1 MAPSQAGFKSGEIST
16 SIRQGRPRWLT
27 EREFL
32 LLGYPVLTAARH
44 QLRGLRLS
52 AADSMTSIGG
62 VSFWQQDQNYWSSAQ
77 QNSQAQA
84 LSSTVINQMFG
95 ASTTLATGLASI
107 ANQTALDRVNTALTA
122 AVQGALNSTSA
133 SSTASSST
141 SPTSSTASSS
151 SPSSAASSAAAPIVA
166 APATGTGTVPLTSG
180 TPLLGLGFLT
190 RGNFTVS
197 DGTFTTTYQST
208 GTDTVGDLIGAINS
222 GAPGNAQIRAWL
234 NGSGNLVITSL
245 NKSDTVSVSG
255 DYAAALGFGS
265 ANATFAPVTPPPV
278 SHPVVSSSTSTSGS
292 NASSS
297 ATGGSSP
304 TGTATAASG
313 IANNSALA
321 LQTGSTAELLLASSG
336 SAGSILN
343 ILA

>member
-1 MAPSQAGFKSGEIST
+1 
-16 SIRQGRPRWLT
+16 
-27 EREFL
+27 
-32 LLGYPVLTAARH
+32 
-44 QLRGLRLS
+44 
-52 AADSMTSIGG
+52 MTSVGS
-62 VSFWQQDQNYWSSAQ
+62 VSFWQQDQNFWAKSQ
-77 QNSQAQA
+77 QVTQAQT
-84 LSSTVINQMFG
+84 LSSTVIDQMFG
-95 ASTTLATGLASI
+95 ATSTLSTGLASI
-107 ANQTALDRVNTALTA
+107 ANQTALNRVNTALTA
-122 AVQGALNSTSA
+122 AVQGALNPTSA

-141 SPTSSTASSS
+141 SSSAAASSS
-151 SPSSAASSAAAPIVA
+151 SSASKAAAPVVS

-190 RGNFTVS
+190 RGDFTVS

-208 GTDTVGDLIGAINS
+208 GTDTVGDLISAVNS
-222 GAPGNAQIRAWL
+222 GAPGNAQVRAWL
-234 NGSGNLVITSL
+234 NGSGDLVITSL
-245 NKSDTVSVSG
+245 NKLDTVTVGG

-278 SHPVVSSSTSTSGS
+278 SHPVISSSTSAGGS
-292 NASSS
+292 SASSSSSSS
-297 ATGGSSP
+297 ATGGSSS

-336 SAGSILN
+336 SAGSLLN

>member
-1 MAPSQAGFKSGEIST
+1 
-16 SIRQGRPRWLT
+16 
-27 EREFL
+27 
-32 LLGYPVLTAARH
+32 
-44 QLRGLRLS
+44 
-52 AADSMTSIGG
+52 MTSIGSG
-62 VSFWQQDQNYWSSAQ
+62 SFWQQDQNFWARSQ
-77 QNSQAQA
+77 QVTQAQA
-84 LSSTVINQMFG
+84 LSSTVIDQMFG

-141 SPTSSTASSS
+141 SSTASPS
-151 SPSSAASSAAAPIVA
+151 SPSSAASSTAAPIVA

-190 RGNFTVS
+190 RGSFTVS

-208 GTDTVGDLIGAINS
+208 GTDTVGDLISAINS
-222 GAPGNAQIRAWL
+222 GAPGNAQVSAWL

-245 NKSDTVSVSG
+245 NKIDTVSVSG
-255 DYAAALGFGS
+255 DYAAALGFGNT
-265 ANATFAPVTPPPV
+265 NATFAPVTPPPV
-278 SHPVVSSSTSTSGS
+278 SHPVVSSSSSASGS

-297 ATGGSSP
+297 ATGGSSS

-336 SAGSILN
+336 SAGSLLN

>member
-1 MAPSQAGFKSGEIST
+1 
-16 SIRQGRPRWLT
+16 
-27 EREFL
+27 
-32 LLGYPVLTAARH
+32 
-44 QLRGLRLS
+44 
-52 AADSMTSIGG
+52 MTSIGSG
-62 VSFWQQDQNYWSSAQ
+62 SFWQQDQNFWARSQ
-77 QNSQAQA
+77 QVTQAQA
-84 LSSTVINQMFG
+84 LSSTVIDQMFG

-141 SPTSSTASSS
+141 SSTASPS
-151 SPSSAASSAAAPIVA
+151 SPSSAASSTAAPIVA

-222 GAPGNAQIRAWL
+222 GAPGNAQVSAWL

-245 NKSDTVSVSG
+245 NKIDTVSVSG
-255 DYAAALGFGS
+255 DYAAALGFGNT
-265 ANATFAPVTPPPV
+265 NATFAPVTPPPV
-278 SHPVVSSSTSTSGS
+278 SHPVVSSSSSASGS

-297 ATGGSSP
+297 ATGGSSS

-313 IANNSALA
+313 IANNSAFA

-336 SAGSILN
+336 SAGSLLN

>member
-1 MAPSQAGFKSGEIST
+1 
-16 SIRQGRPRWLT
+16 
-27 EREFL
+27 
-32 LLGYPVLTAARH
+32 
-44 QLRGLRLS
+44 
-52 AADSMTSIGG
+52 MTSVGS
-62 VSFWQQDQNYWSSAQ
+62 VSFWQQDQNFWAKSQ
-77 QNSQAQA
+77 QVTQAQT
-84 LSSTVINQMFG
+84 LSSTVIDQMFG
-95 ASTTLATGLASI
+95 ASSTLTTGLASI
-107 ANQTALDRVNTALTA
+107 ANQTALNRVNTALTA
-122 AVQGALNSTSA
+122 AVQGALNPASA

-141 SPTSSTASSS
+141 SSSAASASSS
-151 SPSSAASSAAAPIVA
+151 SASKAAAPVVA

-208 GTDTVGDLIGAINS
+208 GTDTVGDLISAINS
-222 GAPGNAQIRAWL
+222 GAPGNAQVRAWL

-245 NKSDTVSVSG
+245 NKSDTVTVGG

-265 ANATFAPVTPPPV
+265 TNATFAPVTPPPV
-278 SHPVVSSSTSTSGS
+278 SHPVISSSTSAGGS
-292 NASSS
+292 SASSS
-297 ATGGSSP
+297 SSSGATGGSSS
-304 TGTATAASG
+304 TGTAAAASG

-336 SAGSILN
+336 SAGSLLN